1 MFWKS
6 MMDSKAQE
14 AKKNNDWT
22 FLAFEALG
30 RAKLAWWEGF
40 IYTDHSFK
48 E

>member
-14 AKKNNDWT
+14 AKNKNNWT
-22 FLAFEALG
+22 VLAFGAPG
-30 RAKLAWWEGF
+30 RGKLAWWEGF